1 VKPRQR
7 HYLVEKIDGCCCD
20 THRELENGKTWV
32 RRLRVGTTC
41 GVAGRTMV
49 EAVNRQE
56 IGRCDDQVGSGTSL
70 YTYGPNVCSS
80 IYSRTFLTASWQSNV
95 REIDMMEGIGCKGSH
110 SCIVRSMEHSLRLN
124 FMTIRHTHKKRAHRR
139 WQRCAPSSST
149 AGFSVAWRRHRHA
162 GIAISERCHG
172 S

>member
-1 VKPRQR
+1 MPKRDSTTSSDAYIRDIRCTQWVSIASCMVKETVKPRKR
-7 HYLVEKIDGCCCD
+7 HYIVEKIDGCCCD
-20 THRELENGKTWV
+20 THRELENGKAWV

-56 IGRCDDQVGSGTSL
+56 IARCDDQVGSGTSL

-95 REIDMMEGIGCKGSH
+95 REIDI
-110 SCIVRSMEHSLRLN
+110 LRD
-124 FMTIRHTHKKRAHRR
+124 
-139 WQRCAPSSST
+139 
-149 AGFSVAWRRHRHA
+149 GRHRVQRLAFPHSA
-162 GIAISERCHG
+162 
-172 S
+172 